1 VHSGCTRTVAP
12 LRPPASGRRAGSGS
26 VATAIGAEYGAS
38 RAAPRCVDRLL
49 AVMAARDN
57 GFDRR

>member
-1 VHSGCTRTVAP
+1 
-12 LRPPASGRRAGSGS
+12 

-38 RAAPRCVDRLL
+38 PAARRRVDSLL